1 LDTEEDDD
9 EEDGEREEDMD
20 GDDDDDDDD
29 GGEDDEDGREDAPLL
44 PIFSA
49 AHLGKSLYLQRQ
61 YSYLLT

>member
-9 EEDGEREEDMD
+9 EEDGEPEEDMD
-20 GDDDDDDDD
+20 GDDDDDD